1 MRSIAPFISGRRI
14 IRAEVRSKRVT
25 RQSFQATE
33 AGLAGAR
40 INGVS
45 RRGKQI
51 FVELNRGILYIH
63 LGMTGRL
70 LWNAPEDKFTRA
82 VLELDRGRLIF
93 DDMRQFGRFE
103 FFSQVPAAFS
113 KKGPDALTVDLAT
126 FYERLKK
133 YRGSIKSVLLN
144 QGFISGVGNIYAD
157 EILFAAKIHPQT
169 AAARISR
176 RRAGSLHK
184 YTLEILRSAVELGGS
199 SISDYVDAEGNKGAF
214 QTMHLV
220 YGRTGESCRRCGRII
235 RRIVIAQ
242 RGTHYCPH
250 CQRV

>member
-1 MRSIAPFISGRRI
+1 M
-14 IRAEVRSKRVT
+14 RAEVRSKRVT

-33 AGLAGAR
+33 AGLTGAK
-40 INGVS
+40 IKGVS
-45 RRGKQI
+45 RNGKQI
-51 FVELNRGILYIH
+51 FVELDRGILYIH

-82 VLELDRGRLIF
+82 VLELDRGRLLF

-113 KKGPDALTVDLAT
+113 KKGPDALTIDFAT

-169 AAARISR
+169 PAARISR
-176 RRAGSLHK
+176 RRAQSLHK

-199 SISDYVDAEGNKGAF
+199 SISDYVDAEGKKGMF
-214 QTMHLV
+214 QAMHLV
-220 YGRTGESCRRCGRII
+220 YGRTGEPCTVCRRPI